1 MYEFCGKNSEVLT
14 KNGLHLDD
22 ALASLGLQE
31 HSLAIM
37 FIIVAKINN
46 VLPVELDHLLPRVRE
61 FIADCNGEQVRTA
74 PEVFAD
80 VCHFYTQTLLSSGR
94 AIKGIAIL
102 SKAIDKI
109 QLHPSQL
116 SSIHSDL
123 CQLCLAAKCLK
134 PALSVLDRE
143 ITDISRENGHF
154 DVKYF
159 LLYYYYGG
167 MIYAAVKNYDRALYF
182 FEMALTTHSLAVSC
196 IMLEAYKKYVLVS
209 LTVHGK
215 VLQLPKYTPQVVS
228 RFIRPMSQHYL
239 DLAVAYSTNSP
250 EELKAVI
257 AKHSDVFSRDNNVG
271 LVNQVLQSLHKK
283 NIQRLTKTF
292 LTLSLTDVA
301 TRVSLVSA
309 DEAEYRIVTMVRLV
323 TLFPAAIT
331 CCSPEK
337 IDKGQIHASVS
348 QKDGMVVFVDSP
360 ERYNS
365 AKMFKKLEEEVRN
378 C

>member
-1 MYEFCGKNSEVLT
+1 MHDYCAKSSEVLM

-22 ALASLGLQE
+22 ALSSLALQE
-31 HSLAIM
+31 HSLGIM
-37 FIIVAKINN
+37 FLLMAKINN
-46 VLPVELDHLLPRVRE
+46 VAGPDVDLLLPSVRE
-61 FIADCNGEQVRTA
+61 FIADCNGEQVRLA
-74 PEVFAD
+74 PEIFTD
-80 VCHFYTQTLLSSGR
+80 VCHFFTQNLLSAGR
-94 AIKGIAIL
+94 AIKGI
-102 SKAIDKI
+102 SVMVKAIDKI

-134 PALSVLDRE
+134 PAVTVLDRD

-167 MIYAAVKNYDRALYF
+167 MIYAALKNFDRALYF

-196 IMLEAYKKYVLVS
+196 IMLEAYKKYVLIS

-215 VLQLPKYTPQVVS
+215 VLPLPKYTPQVVS

-250 EELKAVI
+250 EELNNVI
-257 AKHSDVFSRDNNVG
+257 TKHTEVFTRDNNMG
-271 LVNQVLQSLHKK
+271 LVNQVLQSLYKK

-301 TRVSLVSA
+301 TRVSLTNA
-309 DEAEYRIVTMVRLV
+309 DESEYRIVTMVSISKALV
-323 TLFPAAIT
+323 RF
-331 CCSPEK
+331 
-337 IDKGQIHASVS
+337 Q
-348 QKDGMVVFVDSP
+348 
-360 ERYNS
+360 
-365 AKMFKKLEEEVRN
+365 
-378 C
+378 

>member
-1 MYEFCGKNSEVLT
+1 MLA

-22 ALASLGLQE
+22 ALATLGLQD
-31 HSLAIM
+31 HSLGIM
-37 FIIVAKINN
+37 FILLAKTNN
-46 VLPVELDHLLPRVRE
+46 VQAQDLDQLLPRLRE

-80 VCHFYTQTLLSSGR
+80 VCHFYAQTLLTSGS
-94 AIKGIAIL
+94 AVKGIAIL

-228 RFIRPMSQHYL
+228 RFIRPMSQQYL

-250 EELKAVI
+250 EELKTVI
-257 AKHSDVFSRDNNVG
+257 AKHSEVFTRDNNVG

-301 TRVSLVSA
+301 ARVSLTSA
-309 DEAEYRIVTMVRLV
+309 DEAEYRIITMVSLV
-323 TLFPAAIT
+323 SDYVSCRDILSFVQI
-331 CCSPEK
+331 E
-337 IDKGQIHASVS
+337 KGQIDRKSV
-348 QKDGMVVFVDSP
+348 V
-360 ERYNS
+360 
-365 AKMFKKLEEEVRN
+365 
-378 C
+378 

>member
-1 MYEFCGKNSEVLT
+1 LYEYCQKQSELLS

-22 ALASLGLQE
+22 ALTTLGLQE
-31 HSLAIM
+31 HSLGIM
-37 FIIVAKINN
+37 FVLQAKISST
-46 VLPVELDHLLPRVRE
+46 PPQEMDELVARVRE
-61 FIADCNGEQVRTA
+61 FVSDCNGEQIRHA

-80 VCHFYTQTLLSSGR
+80 VCHFYAQTLLSSGR
-94 AIKGIAIL
+94 AVKGIAVL
-102 SKAIDKI
+102 SKAIDKV
-109 QLHPSQL
+109 QMHPAHL
-116 SSIHSDL
+116 TSIHSDL
-123 CQLCLAAKCLK
+123 CQLCLVAQCLK
-134 PALSVLDRE
+134 PAVSLLDRD

-196 IMLEAYKKYVLVS
+196 IMLEAYKKYVLIS

-228 RFIRPMSQHYL
+228 RFIRPMSQQYL
-239 DLAVAYSTNSP
+239 DLAVAYSTNNP
-250 EELKAVI
+250 EELKQVI
-257 AKHSDVFSRDNNVG
+257 AKHSEAFTRDNNVG

-301 TRVSLVSA
+301 TRVSLANA
-309 DEAEYRIVTMVRLV
+309 DEAESRIITMVSLSFE
-323 TLFPAAIT
+323 THSLFPHTIIV
-331 CCSPEK
+331 S
-337 IDKGQIHASVS
+337 DRKGTDPCICESEGGNGRFRGQS
-348 QKDGMVVFVDSP
+348 
-360 ERYNS
+360 
-365 AKMFKKLEEEVRN
+365 
-378 C
+378 